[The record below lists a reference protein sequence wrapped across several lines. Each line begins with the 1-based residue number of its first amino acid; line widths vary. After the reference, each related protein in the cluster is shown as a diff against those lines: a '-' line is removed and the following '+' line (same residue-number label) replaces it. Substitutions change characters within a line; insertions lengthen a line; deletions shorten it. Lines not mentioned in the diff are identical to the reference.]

1 MTQITKNNLTVV
13 YYTSNWL
20 DTQNPYFLENT
31 KKQLLTAI
39 GDLPLIS
46 VSQKP
51 IAFGTN
57 ICVGEIGRSHLN
69 LYRQILAG
77 SWLARGQNKMDTL
90 KGQITT
96 GLTIQ
101 SIR

>member
-1 MTQITKNNLTVV
+1 MGKITKNDLTVV

-20 DTQNPYFLENT
+20 DTNNPYFLENT

-51 IAFGTN
+51 MTL
-57 ICVGEIGRSHLN
+57 EIG
-69 LYRQILAG
+69 
-77 SWLARGQNKMDTL
+77 K
-90 KGQITT
+90 
-96 GLTIQ
+96 
-101 SIR
+101 